1 MIDYREHS
9 SFEELNDFLDDR
21 LDEAAARAVL
31 EHLAACEQCSRERD
45 RLVGVL
51 NGARSVSMS
60 ILPPDDIWPD
70 LKKQLES
77 RKTVVLPSTQLGPA
91 ASGGKAGATQRIWK
105 SGPFLAAAALIL
117 VVLSSGITALV
128 LRDGNRGDR
137 TANPA
142 DLVAWPV
149 NRAPAV
155 LPAGFQETETQY
167 NRTIQELQQAVNEQR
182 GRLSPETVRI
192 VERSLA
198 LVDSAIDEARSA
210 LLADPNDQVL
220 VRLLSA
226 NYQRKLDL
234 LRRASE
240 LGPRT

>member
-1 MIDYREHS
+1 M
-9 SFEELNDFLDDR
+9 
-21 LDEAAARAVL
+21 
-31 EHLAACEQCSRERD
+31 
-45 RLVGVL
+45 
-51 NGARSVSMS
+51 
-60 ILPPDDIWPD
+60 
-70 LKKQLES
+70 
-77 RKTVVLPSTQLGPA
+77 
-91 ASGGKAGATQRIWK
+91 WK
-105 SGPFLAAAALIL
+105 SGPFLTAAALIL
-117 VVLSSGITALV
+117 IVLSSGITALV

-137 TANPA
+137 RANPA
-142 DLVAWPV
+142 DLVARPV
-149 NRAPAV
+149 NRAPVV
-155 LPAGFQETETQY
+155 LPAGFQETEIQY
-167 NRTIQELQQAVNEQR
+167 NRTIQELQLAVNAQR

-198 LVDSAIDEARSA
+198 VVDSAIDEARSA